1 MYYTKKAPAPS
12 INEQSLIRQG
22 ENLLYDAR
30 LLHKD
35 LRSKRQFADWAKDKI
50 VNSLFREGVDYFS
63 QKSEKL
69 GVGRK
74 GMDYHLTLDTA
85 KHIAM
90 MENNE
95 IGYAVRCA
103 FIQKEKES
111 RIGILP
117 REAEAFKGL
126 RRKTING
133 RSMYPYKLFL
143 REKAGYGQRSSG
155 YHYKAGYPGH
165 FVTMDGLSYISE
177 ELALQIYHSRRL
189 QVAREANKAMQ
200 PVLPFNFGEPLQIKG
215 GIA

>member
-1 MYYTKKAPAPS
+1 MSASNKAAAPELP
-12 INEQSLIRQG
+12 IIQQG
-22 ENLLYDAR
+22 ENLLISAI
-30 LLHKD
+30 LLH
-35 LRSKRQFADWAKDKI
+35 SKLKVKT
-50 VNSLFREGVDYFS
+50 VFS
-63 QKSEKL
+63 NWIQRRIEKYGFEINQDFFPNLEKST
-69 GVGRK
+69 GGRK
-74 GMDYHLTLDTA
+74 STDYLLTLDTA
-85 KHIAM
+85 KELAM
-90 MENNE
+90 LEENE
-95 IGYAVRCA
+95 IGRAIRRY

-111 RIGILP
+111 RIGVLP

-189 QVAREANKAMQ
+189 QAARAANKAMQ
-200 PVLPFNFGEPLQIKG
+200 PVLPFNFGEQPIKLKG